1 MVQRMLRSTLWV
13 ALCAS
18 LSGSSSVSSSSDA
31 WDYNYKSYPSS
42 CDYHGK
48 YGPYCWASQTSACGG
63 SSQSPINIESATPS
77 SDLHALEFTA
87 PACQAVKMANDGTS
101 YEIDFH
107 DTCSNFGVHFGSH
120 HYHLEHIEMHA
131 PSEHTVGSARFAAE
145 LQLVHSSSEAGKL
158 IISVLMDRSEDSV
171 SRNNFI
177 DYMWGT
183 NSDWVDGETNYAT
196 VDIKHYN
203 SIDSVSAINLDLF
216 GIGGS
221 SN

>member
-48 YGPYCWASQTSACGG
+48 YDTSGHVRTVLLGKPDFGMWGFESGVFIPPLPLVCLPVNFPVVPSDRYWRGTEHTVSIVG
-63 SSQSPINIESATPS
+63 EEDKGEETEWGTFSGEKSMSPINIESATPS

-145 LQLVHSSSEAGKL
+145 LQL
-158 IISVLMDRSEDSV
+158 
-171 SRNNFI
+171 
-177 DYMWGT
+177 
-183 NSDWVDGETNYAT
+183 
-196 VDIKHYN
+196 
-203 SIDSVSAINLDLF
+203 
-216 GIGGS
+216 
-221 SN
+221 